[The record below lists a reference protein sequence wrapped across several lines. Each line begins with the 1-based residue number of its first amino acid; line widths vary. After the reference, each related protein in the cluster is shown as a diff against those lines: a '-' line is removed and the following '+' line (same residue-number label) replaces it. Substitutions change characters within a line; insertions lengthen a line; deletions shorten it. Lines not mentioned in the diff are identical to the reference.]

1 MLVPKRMGT
10 RPTWL
15 LHTDLYKFDLTI
27 SSDISSWNIVLTW
40 NLASIFAYLAPFIP
54 QILGFILERLWFW
67 VWSIFNGVTLKTG
80 NKFRARSSKHKE
92 VNGLRISGVFI
103 NLKVSLKKKILKP
116 ISIYYRKKE

>member
-27 SSDISSWNIVLTW
+27 SSDIPSWNIVLTW

-80 NKFRARSSKHKE
+80 NKFRARSSKHIE
-92 VNGLRISGVFI
+92 VNGLRISGVFF
-103 NLKVSLKKKILKP
+103 NLKVSLKKKI
-116 ISIYYRKKE
+116 INTHFDDYRKKE